1 MGFNEVTGEFGGAK
15 KPGKRVGG
23 GYRCMMMVS
32 EFSQTKSISRK
43 IPFLRLS
50 LWIKSLSMNRIES
63 SNHPIL
69 PSTPSFPNFRKIK
82 VRRSGGRYMSH
93 THRYTTLHIKVI
105 QIHALRKLNK
115 RIKWSLDFCCH
126 LPLTLMK
133 TKLEK
138 NRNRFGN
145 RVAQGGGRSRHL

>member
-69 PSTPSFPNFRKIK
+69 PSTSVF
-82 VRRSGGRYMSH
+82 S
-93 THRYTTLHIKVI
+93 
-105 QIHALRKLNK
+105 
-115 RIKWSLDFCCH
+115 
-126 LPLTLMK
+126 
-133 TKLEK
+133 
-138 NRNRFGN
+138 
-145 RVAQGGGRSRHL
+145 